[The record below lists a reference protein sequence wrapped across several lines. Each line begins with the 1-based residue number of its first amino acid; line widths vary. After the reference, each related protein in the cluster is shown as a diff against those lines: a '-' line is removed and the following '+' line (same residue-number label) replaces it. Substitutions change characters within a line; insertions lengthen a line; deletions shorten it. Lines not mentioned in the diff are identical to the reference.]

1 MTAMPSSV
9 PAAAPSPVPTAG
21 ELRLCGLA
29 AVRARFQRDPGSFQ
43 RLYFDAAT
51 GRKIGVLCRV
61 LAQAKRIYRQV
72 GGDELERIAGSVH
85 HGGIV
90 AVVTPAVVRPVT
102 AEVVAGWARE
112 DARVLL
118 LEGIGNAHNLGAIV
132 RTVAFLG
139 VPYLVL
145 AGDTVAAQP
154 NDAAHRVA
162 EGGFEHVALWRT
174 ADLPG
179 LIRQLRA
186 AGGEV
191 IGAATRGGAM
201 RPGARPPG
209 RAVRAVVLGN
219 EEQGLSAATAA
230 ACSQRVTLPG
240 SGRVESLNVSVAAAL
255 MIWEYLHDNE

>member
-1 MTAMPSSV
+1 MPSSV

-145 AGDTVAAQP
+145 AGDTAAAQP

>member
-1 MTAMPSSV
+1 MSSRV
-9 PAAAPSPVPTAG
+9 PPAAPSPAPATG

-61 LAQAKRIYRQV
+61 LAQGKRIYRQV
-72 GGDELERIAGSVH
+72 TSEELERIAGSVH

-90 AVVTPAVVRPVT
+90 AVVTPPAVRPVT

-112 DARVLL
+112 GARVLL
-118 LEGIGNAHNLGAIV
+118 LEGIGNAHNLGAIL
-132 RTVAFLG
+132 RTAAFLG
-139 VPYLVL
+139 LPHLVL
-145 AGDTVAAQP
+145 AGDAAAAQP

-179 LIRQLRA
+179 VIGQLRA

-191 IGAATRGGAM
+191 IGAATRGGAP
-201 RPGARPPG
+201 RPSARPPG
-209 RAVRAVVLGN
+209 RALRAVVLGN
-219 EEQGLSAATAA
+219 EEQGLSAPTAA

-255 MIWEYLHDNE
+255 MIWEYLRDNK

>member
-1 MTAMPSSV
+1 MPSSV
-9 PAAAPSPVPTAG
+9 PAAAPSPLPAAG

-102 AEVVAGWARE
+102 AEIVAGWARE
-112 DARVLL
+112 GARALL

-145 AGDTVAAQP
+145 AGDTAAAQP

-255 MIWEYLHDNE
+255 MIWEYLHDNG

>member
-1 MTAMPSSV
+1 MPSPV
-9 PAAAPSPVPTAG
+9 PAAAPSPAPAAG

-29 AVRARFQRDPGSFQ
+29 AVRARFQRDPASFQ
-43 RLYFDAAT
+43 RLYFDAVT

-90 AVVTPAVVRPVT
+90 AVVTPPVVRPAT
-102 AEVVAGWARE
+102 ADVVAGWARE
-112 DARVLL
+112 GARVLL

-132 RTVAFLG
+132 RTAAFLG
-139 VPYLVL
+139 VPHLVL
-145 AGDTVAAQP
+145 AGDTAAAQP

-162 EGGFEHVALWRT
+162 EGGFEHVTLWRA
-174 ADLPG
+174 ADLPA

-186 AGGEV
+186 AGGDV
-191 IGAATRGGAM
+191 IGAATRGGAL
-201 RPGARPPG
+201 RPGGAPPG
-209 RAVRAVVLGN
+209 RTLRAVALGN
-219 EEQGLSAATAA
+219 EEHGLSAPTAA
-230 ACSQRVTLPG
+230 ACAQCVTLPG

-255 MIWEYLHDNE
+255 MIWEYLRPNK

>member
-1 MTAMPSSV
+1 MRPAAPASAAPV
-9 PAAAPSPVPTAG
+9 PAAG

-72 GGDELERIAGSVH
+72 PGEELERIAGSVH

-90 AVVTPAVVRPVT
+90 AVVTPPAVRPVT
-102 AEVVAGWARE
+102 PEVVARWAR
-112 DARVLL
+112 DGASVLL

-132 RTVAFLG
+132 RTAAFLG
-139 VPYLVL
+139 VPHLVL
-145 AGDTVAAQP
+145 AGEAAAAQP
-154 NDAAHRVA
+154 TDAAHRVA
-162 EGGFEHVALWRT
+162 EGGFEHVTLWRT
-174 ADLPG
+174 EDLPG
-179 LIRQLRA
+179 LIGQLKA

-191 IGAATRGGAM
+191 TGAATRGGAV
-201 RPGARPPG
+201 RPGSRAAGRSL
-209 RAVRAVVLGN
+209 RAVALGN
-219 EEQGLSAATAA
+219 EENGLSPATAA

-255 MIWEYLHDNE
+255 MIWEYLRTNK

>member
-1 MTAMPSSV
+1 MLPPV
-9 PAAAPSPVPTAG
+9 PAAAPSPAPAAG

-72 GGDELERIAGSVH
+72 PGEELERIAGSVH

-90 AVVTPAVVRPVT
+90 AVVTPPVVRPVT
-102 AEVVAGWARE
+102 PDVVAGWVRE
-112 DARVLL
+112 SARVLL

-132 RTVAFLG
+132 RTAAFLG
-139 VPYLVL
+139 VPHLVL
-145 AGDTVAAQP
+145 AGDAAAAQP

-162 EGGFEHVALWRT
+162 EGGFEHVSLWRAT
-174 ADLPG
+174 DLPA
-179 LIRQLRA
+179 LIAQIRS

-191 IGAATRGGAM
+191 FGADTRGGAM

-209 RAVRAVVLGN
+209 RSLRAVALGN
-219 EEQGLSAATAA
+219 EEHGLSPATAS

-255 MIWEYLHDNE
+255 MIWEYLRANK

>member
-1 MTAMPSSV
+1 MPSSV
-9 PAAAPSPVPTAG
+9 PAAAPSPVPAAG

-112 DARVLL
+112 GGRVLL

-145 AGDTVAAQP
+145 AGDTAAAQP

>member
-1 MTAMPSSV
+1 MRPAAPASAAPV
-9 PAAAPSPVPTAG
+9 PAAG

-72 GGDELERIAGSVH
+72 PGEELERIAGSVH

-90 AVVTPAVVRPVT
+90 AVVTPPAVRPVT
-102 AEVVAGWARE
+102 PEVVARWAR
-112 DARVLL
+112 DGAGVLL

-132 RTVAFLG
+132 RTAAFLG
-139 VPYLVL
+139 VPHLVL
-145 AGDTVAAQP
+145 AGDAAAAQP
-154 NDAAHRVA
+154 TDAAHRVA
-162 EGGFEHVALWRT
+162 EGGFEHVTLWRT
-174 ADLPG
+174 EDLPG
-179 LIRQLRA
+179 LIGQLKA

-191 IGAATRGGAM
+191 TGAATRGGAV
-201 RPGARPPG
+201 RPGPRVAGRSL
-209 RAVRAVVLGN
+209 RAVALGN
-219 EEQGLSAATAA
+219 EETGLSPATAA

-255 MIWEYLHDNE
+255 MIWEYLRTNK

>member
-1 MTAMPSSV
+1 MPSPV
-9 PAAAPSPVPTAG
+9 PAAAPSPAPAAG

-90 AVVTPAVVRPVT
+90 AVVSPPVVRPVSPD
-102 AEVVAGWARE
+102 VVAGWARE
-112 DARVLL
+112 GARVLL

-132 RTVAFLG
+132 RTAAFLG
-139 VPYLVL
+139 VPHLVL
-145 AGDTVAAQP
+145 AGEAAAAQP
-154 NDAAHRVA
+154 TDAAHRVA
-162 EGGFEHVALWRT
+162 EGGFEHVTLWRT
-174 ADLPG
+174 TDLPA
-179 LIRQLRA
+179 LITQFRA

-191 IGAATRGGAM
+191 IGATTRGGAP
-201 RPGARPPG
+201 RPGARSTG
-209 RAVRAVVLGN
+209 RAPRAVVLGN
-219 EEQGLSAATAA
+219 EEHGLSAATAA
-230 ACSQRVTLPG
+230 ACSRRVTLPG
-240 SGRVESLNVSVAAAL
+240 SGLVESLNVSVAAAL
-255 MIWEYLHDNE
+255 MIWEYLRDNR